1 MVVEDGKGRVQLS
14 VGEIEQEMQMEK
26 LNWQYSLISERPA
39 AKNTPELVCGHKQEI
54 VRKLP
59 VAGKSIYS
67 MASGSK
73 RAFNHPSNKCQQQ
86 CAGTGIE

>member
-39 AKNTPELVCGHKQEI
+39 AKNTPELVCGHKQQI
-54 VRKLP
+54 LRNCQWRAKAFIQWCL
-59 VAGKSIYS
+59 ALNAHSITQATN
-67 MASGSK
+67 ASNN
-73 RAFNHPSNKCQQQ
+73 APAQ
-86 CAGTGIE
+86 A